1 MQEHGPRGRIFTRQ
15 SVERDSNAD
24 TLPGL
29 NLSGCLSARF
39 ARFHRAYL
47 SAKISRAGGSA
58 KRERPAR
65 TVSPPENT
73 GSGRQI
79 KRETRQRGNES
90 PVDNPNRESKFNDPR
105 SRLSNASPRHSSCNI
120 SGFSSRGCDSD
131 RMQADFWLGW
141 LELKFT
147 VCADIVTCDRE
158 VSMYCDASYFLR
170 IPQVRH

>member
-105 SRLSNASPRHSSCNI
+105 ARLSDAL
-120 SGFSSRGCDSD
+120 RGIPSATSLVSLRVVAIAIGYRLIFGSD
-131 RMQADFWLGW
+131 GW
-141 LELKFT
+141 N
-147 VCADIVTCDRE
+147 
-158 VSMYCDASYFLR
+158 
-170 IPQVRH
+170 